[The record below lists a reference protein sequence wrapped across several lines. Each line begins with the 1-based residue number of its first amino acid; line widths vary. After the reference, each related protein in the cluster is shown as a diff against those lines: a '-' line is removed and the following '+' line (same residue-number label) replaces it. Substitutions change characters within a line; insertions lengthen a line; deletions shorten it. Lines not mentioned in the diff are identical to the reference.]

1 MTGLLTLSRA
11 ERPIKGVVA
20 KHDEARRTL
29 EEPGE

>member
-11 ERPIKGVVA
+11 EKLIKGIVA
-20 KHDEARRTL
+20 KNDEARKTL